1 MADWLPKRTLGALPR
16 EAALRW
22 GAREALVFE
31 GERWTYSEF
40 GHEVARVAKALI
52 GLGVAPGDRIAL
64 WMVNRPEW
72 LFLQYAV
79 ADVGAVLVPL
89 NTRLRVDDV
98 AYALDHS
105 EATVLIAL
113 DRAGPVDY
121 LAMLV
126 EVMPELR
133 HDPAEGLRSARLPHI
148 RHVLLLGERAVPG
161 AIPWAT
167 ALEAGRGVDD
177 ATLAARGR
185 AVDPDD
191 LALIAYTSGT
201 TGAPK
206 GVMHDHASIRA
217 AIDRANRIGVTFTDV
232 MMVYLPLFHIY
243 GYAECSLL
251 ALVSGAKQILMEGF
265 EADEALRL
273 AEAEGATVLHGFDTH
288 WRDMMLSLERR
299 PRELSRL
306 RLGTF
311 PAGMRSSAPI
321 AARAQG
327 KLCPTVSG
335 YGMTESWAFVTTSF
349 PGDTAEQ
356 RCEASGFPMPGYE
369 FRIVDPESGRE
380 MGPGAEGEIL
390 MRGYMV
396 TRGYYKNPE
405 ATAAAIDAEGWL
417 HSGDAGTLREDG
429 HLVFLGRHK
438 DMLKVGGENVSPAE
452 VEEYLLEMGGVA
464 EVAVVGLPDA
474 HLSEVPVAVI
484 REQAEGAAPDSTA
497 IDAALRGRIA
507 SFKIP
512 RHVMVVDAMPMT
524 ASGKIRKHELRARVL
539 ARLGAR
545 A

>member
-1 MADWLPKRTLGALPR
+1 MAEWFPKRTLGALPR

-31 GERWTYSEF
+31 GERWTYGEF

-52 GLGVAPGDRIAL
+52 GLGVVPGDRIAL

-148 RHVLLLGERAVPG
+148 RHVLLLGGRAVPG
-161 AIPWAT
+161 TIPWAT
-167 ALEAGRGVDD
+167 ALEAGGRIDD
-177 ATLAARGR
+177 ASLEARGR

-380 MGPGAEGEIL
+380 MSPGAEGEIL
-390 MRGYMV
+390 IRGYMV
-396 TRGYYKNPE
+396 SRGYYKDPA

-474 HLSEVPVAVI
+474 RLSEVPVAVI
-484 REQAEGAAPDSTA
+484 REEAEGAAPDWTA